1 MKCPYCG
8 GEMYAQSV
16 KCPYCGR
23 ENTEGTAFWQETSR
37 RIERN
42 KLLKPLLIKQKTP
55 ELVQRM
61 LTRIIIVAVIGN
73 LLLFVL
79 CIGVLM
85 WKDREISAKASPG
98 IHAGAYLDEF
108 YDKGTGYWYAAFFE
122 QADSIID
129 ILEDDKK
136 PSESE
141 VKSLLRNAWRLCGE
155 MAAKYEPE
163 ERKEIESY
171 LKAFF
176 TEYLGIPKEDLPLLF
191 AHDIDGDDF
200 GALPEEELDAA
211 VTAVMD
217 KIAEEMP

>member
-23 ENTEGTAFWQETSR
+23 ENAEGIAFQQEISR

-42 KLLKPLLIKQKTP
+42 KLLKPFLIKQKTP

-79 CIGVLM
+79 CIGALM
-85 WKDREISAKASPG
+85 WKDREISAKVDPG
-98 IHAGAYLDEF
+98 IHAGAYLDAF
-108 YDKGTGYWYAAFFE
+108 YDKGTGYWYVDFFE
-122 QADSIID
+122 QANSIID
-129 ILEDDKK
+129 MMENNEK
-136 PSESE
+136 PDESE
-141 VKSLLRNAWRLCGE
+141 VESLLWDAWRLCGE

-163 ERKEIESY
+163 EREEIECY

-176 TEYLGIPKEDLPLLF
+176 TEYLGVPKEDLSLLF
-191 AHDIDGDDF
+191 AHDLDGDDF
-200 GALPEEELDAA
+200 GTLPAEELDAA
-211 VTAVMD
+211 VRAVMD
-217 KIAEEMP
+217 RIAEEMP